1 MRIQLATP
9 VTALGLL
16 LLAGIASAQ
25 EPAPMPVET
34 EAPAPEMTANESSTP
49 AAATEEP
56 ASESPS
62 ESGDTGDPKQDADT
76 AMETPVIPVV
86 PMVASEPE
94 AQPLPTAA
102 DDTAEL
108 DEVVVTAQRR
118 VEPLQKAAVAID
130 AIEGDD
136 MAKSG
141 IVDMRRLSERMPS
154 LVSNGTSGVAT
165 YVRGVGT
172 ASLFSYTD
180 PAVSFNYDGIYFGRS
195 TSTFGLFYDLERVEL
210 LKGPQGTLYG
220 RNATGGA
227 LNILPNK
234 PNPYVRL
241 TGASLSVGDYN
252 AHNFEGF
259 HNQPVGDSSALRLS
273 LLSTHSD
280 GFNTDGGNDREMQ
293 AGRLQWLSQVSD
305 DFTWRIAG
313 DFAHVGGYGEGRT
326 YIQRDVYDPNTGEY
340 TVIPTGFSTREG
352 LYSERSEAYRRT
364 IFDPLV
370 GRNLEPYGL
379 QPYMDSN
386 FYGFGGE
393 LNWQT
398 DLGTVSVIPAWR
410 AYTLDTLVGNGSPVI
425 LQEQGDQYSVET
437 RLSASEMGMFDYTAG
452 VYLFHE
458 AMESDG
464 AVTQQSIYSHQNFEN
479 STDSGAVFGRLTAH
493 VTETLRLVGGM
504 RYTQDKKEFDGLADG
519 LVLLCANSLI
529 GVGRCPNAR
538 LLHLT
543 RTPEEQAQ
551 YGFTVPA
558 AGGPPALQ
566 GADGTL
572 LVRQLTNTVSDLSQ
586 GKLTYRGA
594 VEYDLADEN
603 LLFVSYETG
612 FRSGGF
618 SIARGYE
625 SYRPEE
631 IVALTVGSKNRF
643 FGMIEANLEL
653 FAWDYKDQQ
662 LGRVSTDTDGNQAYI
677 ISNVG
682 TSEMRGG
689 ELDLRAVITPLTRV
703 NLSVQY
709 LKSEYVD
716 FTYLSAV
723 RDLIPVLTT
732 DNAPPPFLG
741 CPYTANPD
749 NANGT
754 SAGYT
759 VDCSGM
765 PAFNAPEW
773 TLNAG
778 LSQSVPLGDYN
789 LILNLDTQYRTAYA
803 VGFEYLPYQFN
814 ESALRSSIT
823 ATLVPLASQNQWS
836 ISAFV
841 RNLEDVETLSFAA
854 SIRGTD
860 VAGYGEP
867 RTYGLRVSG
876 SF

>member
-1 MRIQLATP
+1 MRILLIAP

-16 LLAGIASAQ
+16 LLAGAASAQ
-25 EPAPMPVET
+25 EASAPPDAASEASPPEEPD
-34 EAPAPEMTANESSTP
+34 EAPAADS
-49 AAATEEP
+49 AADGEP
-56 ASESPS
+56 APDGSSDTKEPVPESDVAIEP
-62 ESGDTGDPKQDADT
+62 P
-76 AMETPVIPVV
+76 PVIPVIPV
-86 PMVASEPE
+86 TS
-94 AQPLPTAA
+94 AA
-102 DDTAEL
+102 IERSPQAPDDSPQLE
-108 DEVVVTAQRR
+108 EIVVTAQRQA
-118 VEPLQKAAVAID
+118 EPMQKAAVAID

-136 MAKSG
+136 MSKAG
-141 IVDMRRLSERMPS
+141 IVDMRRMSERMPS

-227 LNILPNK
+227 INILPNK
-234 PNPYVRL
+234 PDPYVRL
-241 TGASLSVGDYN
+241 TDGSLSLGDYN
-252 AHNFEGF
+252 AHNFEAF
-259 HNQPVGDSSALRLS
+259 HNQPVGESSALRLS
-273 LLSTHSD
+273 GLSTQTD
-280 GFNTDGGNDREMQ
+280 GFNTDGGNDRQMW
-293 AGRLQWLSQVSD
+293 AGRAQWLTRLSE
-305 DFTWRIAG
+305 DFDWRIAG

-326 YIQRDVYDPNTGEY
+326 YIQKDVYDANTGEY

-352 LYSERSEAYRRT
+352 LFSERSEAYRTT

-370 GRNLEPYGL
+370 GRNLEPYRL
-379 QPYMDSN
+379 QPYVDSD
-386 FYGFGGE
+386 FYGLGSE
-393 LNWQT
+393 VNWHT
-398 DLGTVSVIPAWR
+398 RLGTVTVIPAWR
-410 AYTLDTLVGNGSPVI
+410 AYTLNALVGNGSPVI

-437 RLSASEMGMFDYTAG
+437 RLSAQEVGMFDYTTG
-452 VYLFHE
+452 FYLFHE

-464 AVTQQSIYSHQNFEN
+464 AVTQQSIYAHQNFEN
-479 STDSGAVFGRLTAH
+479 STRSGAVFGRLTAH
-493 VTETLRLVGGM
+493 VAETLRLVGGL
-504 RYTQDKKEFDGLADG
+504 RYTRDKKEFDALADG
-519 LVLLCANSLI
+519 LVLICANSAI
-529 GVGRCPNAR
+529 GVQRCPNAK

-558 AGGPPALQ
+558 AGGPPAPQ
-566 GADGTL
+566 GLDGTL
-572 LVRQLTNTVSDLSQ
+572 LVRQVTTTVSDLSQ

-594 VEYDLADEN
+594 IEYDLAPEN
-603 LLFVSYETG
+603 LLFASYETG

-631 IVALTVGSKNRF
+631 IVAMTVGSKNRF
-643 FGMIEANLEL
+643 FGMLEANLEL

-662 LGRVSTDTDGNQAYI
+662 LGRVSTDEEGNQAYI

-709 LKSEYVD
+709 LKSEYVE

-723 RDLIPVLTT
+723 RDLVPGLTS
-732 DNAPPPFLG
+732 DDAPPPLRG
-741 CPYTANPD
+741 CPTTANPD
-749 NANGT
+749 NADGT
-754 SAGYT
+754 SGGYT

-773 TLNAG
+773 TVNAG
-778 LSQSVPLGDYN
+778 LSQSVPIGDYN
-789 LILNLDTQYRTAYA
+789 LILNLDTQYRSDYA

-814 ESALRSSIT
+814 KAALRSSIT
-823 ATLVPLASQNQWS
+823 ATLVSLAGQNQWS

-841 RNLEDVETLSFAA
+841 RNLENVDTLTFAA
-854 SIRGTD
+854 SIRGTN

-867 RTYGLRVSG
+867 RTYGLRLSG